1 MSKSAFE
8 ARQSQAI
15 PYNLRANRGDR
26 PGEFIDTPQGK
37 VLVQVE
43 RRLQN
48 IILENGFDH
57 YEETLAELDTIKAR
71 VVALRK
77 EHEAHVASRVQ
88 ANKAAATKAVTVDEV
103 TDLMIDAMKEYVR
116 TGDITAIVPN
126 GRFTSPEERAL
137 WQRFT
142 MVDITQVNGRTIHAL
157 KTSNGKALAF
167 MVAAQGVQAT
177 KGKAVVLDDGA
188 LITAV
193 IPLGKDADMLSKTFN
208 ALYRG

>member
-48 IILENGFDH
+48 IILENGFEH
-57 YEETLAELDTIKAR
+57 YEDTLAELDIIKAR
-71 VVALRK
+71 VLALRK
-77 EHEAHVASRVQ
+77 EHEAHIASKVQ
-88 ANKAAATKAVTVDEV
+88 AAKAKPQPVTQDEV
-103 TDLMIDAMKEYVR
+103 TALMVDAMKEYVKS
-116 TGDITAIVPN
+116 GDITTIVPN

-142 MVDITQVNGRTIHAL
+142 MVDITQVNGRTIHAV
-157 KTSNGKALAF
+157 KTSNGKALSF

>member
-15 PYNLRANRGDR
+15 PFNLRANRGDR

-57 YEETLAELDTIKAR
+57 FQETIDELDTIKAR
-71 VVALRK
+71 VLALRK
-77 EHEAHVASRVQ
+77 EHEARIASRVQ
-88 ANKAAATKAVTVDEV
+88 AAKAKPAAVTVDEV
-103 TDLMIDAMKEYVR
+103 TALMVEAMKEYVK
-116 TGDITAIVPN
+116 TGDITTIVPN
-126 GRFTSPEERAL
+126 GRFTSQEERTL

-142 MVDITQVNGRTIHAL
+142 MVDITQVNGRTIHAV

-167 MVAAQGVQAT
+167 MVLKQGVTAQ
-177 KGKAVVLDDGA
+177 KGKAVVLDDGQ
-188 LITAV
+188 LIVAV

>member
-1 MSKSAFE
+1 MSKTAFE

-26 PGEFIDTPQGK
+26 PGEWIDTPQGK

-48 IILENGFDH
+48 IILENGFEH
-57 YEETLAELDTIKAR
+57 YEEALAELDIIKSR
-71 VVALRK
+71 ILTLRK
-77 EHEAHVASRVQ
+77 EHEAHIAARVQ
-88 ANKAAATKAVTVDEV
+88 ANKAVKAVTVDEV
-103 TDLMIDAMKEYVR
+103 TDLMIGAMKEYVK

-126 GRFTSPEERAL
+126 GRFTSHEERAL
-137 WQRFT
+137 WQKFT

-177 KGKAVVLDDGA
+177 KGKAVVLDDGQ

>member
-1 MSKSAFE
+1 LATSPYN

-15 PYNLRANRGDR
+15 PYHLRANRLAR
-26 PGEFIDTPQGK
+26 PGDYIETPQGP

-57 YEETLAELDTIKAR
+57 HEEALAELDTIKAR
-71 VVALRK
+71 ISALRK
-77 EHEAHVASRVQ
+77 EHEAHIASRVQ
-88 ANKAAATKAVTVDEV
+88 AAKAKPAVETTDEM
-103 TDLMIDAMKEYVR
+103 TQLMLDAMKAYIR
-116 TGDITAIVPN
+116 TGDITNIVYN
-126 GRFTSPEERAL
+126 GRFSNPEERAA

-142 MVDITQVNGRTIHAL
+142 MVDISQVNGRTIHAT
-157 KTSNGKALAF
+157 KTSNGRALGF
-167 MVAAQGVQAT
+167 MVAAKGVNAE

-193 IPLGKDADMLSKTFN
+193 LPLGKDAEVLSKTFN

>member
-1 MSKSAFE
+1 MSKSAYE

-57 YEETLAELDTIKAR
+57 YEDTIAELDVIKAR
-71 VVALRK
+71 VLALRK
-77 EHEAHVASRVQ
+77 EHEAHVAARVQ
-88 ANKAAATKAVTVDEV
+88 ANKAKAPAVTVDEV
-103 TDLMIDAMKEYVR
+103 TELMVSAMKEYIK
-116 TGDITAIVPN
+116 TGDITTIVPN

-142 MVDITQVNGRTIHAL
+142 MVDITQVNGRTIHAV
-157 KTSNGKALAF
+157 KTSNGKALSF
-167 MVAAQGVQAT
+167 MVLKQGVTAQ
-177 KGKAVVLDDGA
+177 KGKAVVLDDGQ

-193 IPLGKDADMLSKTFN
+193 IQLGKDADTLSKTFN